1 MKRRKWILTAASLL
15 CALSLCGV
23 GLWAADEIALD
34 CSLLVSKDYLEVERK
49 PGTIDISMAG
59 DSISD
64 IVQAFT
70 VTDTNLVTIAAGVST
85 YGVFW
90 FRNVTTNV
98 DRYINI
104 GYSPDAGTN
113 FYPFI
118 KLLSQEVA
126 TGRLSP
132 NVLLYAHAVSNTV
145 NLRTIVIED

>member
-1 MKRRKWILTAASLL
+1 MKRGIWILAATAIM
-15 CALSLCGV
+15 CAVVCV
-23 GLWAADEIALD
+23 FAADEITLD
-34 CSLLVSKDYLEVERK
+34 CQLLVQKDYLEVDRK
-49 PGTIDISMAG
+49 PGAIAITMNG
-59 DSISD
+59 DAISD
-64 IVQAFT
+64 IVQSFT
-70 VTDTNLVTIAAGVST
+70 TTATNAVTIAADVST
-85 YGVFW
+85 YGVVW

-132 NVLLYAHAVSNTV
+132 NVALYAHAVTNTV